1 MEGHHIPLSDE
12 AARTVFYV
20 KDNGIG
26 IPQEHWSSVFRV
38 FRRLHPRNAYG
49 GGSGAGLTIAKKIV
63 ERHRGAI
70 WLDSTVGE
78 GSTFYFT
85 LGADEREAK
94 TYGAPN

>member
-1 MEGHHIPLSDE
+1 M
-12 AARTVFYV
+12 
-20 KDNGIG
+20 
-26 IPQEHWSSVFRV
+26 
-38 FRRLHPRNAYG
+38 FRRLHPRDAYG

-85 LGADEREAK
+85 LATDEREAK
-94 TYGAPN
+94 AHAAKT